1 MGCKLGQ
8 FAIPRYHPRR
18 TIFGTPRNARLA
30 LLAPQPR
37 HITDQDGRISIAELY
52 EIECREGRPAKISEA
67 TPDSRF
73 TASDDLQCPT
83 PEQRRL
89 GAGGSPRQLIEH
101 RAQRT
106 IPIRFADPIALL
118 CNAWP
123 QTMIRAPVYIDHFH
137 VLFNR
142 FDRREET
149 LSIEAVEVQLVGR
162 LIGRGHNHHAFI
174 EHHPEQPAKNDCV
187 ANVTDEQ
194 LIETQHPHLF
204 TQLFRQGTQRI
215 GSAVELE
222 KSDMHPAH
230 EVMEVL
236 PPGRNAQA
244 VMEHI
249 H

>member
-1 MGCKLGQ
+1 
-8 FAIPRYHPRR
+8 
-18 TIFGTPRNARLA
+18 
-30 LLAPQPR
+30 
-37 HITDQDGRISIAELY
+37 
-52 EIECREGRPAKISEA
+52 
-67 TPDSRF
+67 
-73 TASDDLQCPT
+73 
-83 PEQRRL
+83 
-89 GAGGSPRQLIEH
+89 
-101 RAQRT
+101 
-106 IPIRFADPIALL
+106 
-118 CNAWP
+118 
-123 QTMIRAPVYIDHFH
+123 MIRAPVHIDHFH
-137 VLFNR
+137 VLFDR

-149 LSIEAVEVQLVGR
+149 LSIEAVDVQLVGR
-162 LIGRGHNHHAFI
+162 LIGRGHNHHALI

-204 TQLFRQGTQRI
+204 TQLFRQRMQRI

-249 H
+249 HQPGFAAPYRPPQIHTGWNIASRINVQTFMTALQTLDRDQLSRVADEAVSGNSLLVQREGGIAWHWNPSREQRLQW